1 MNEKKREIL
10 LGMLSIVIPIIA
22 FGIVFWRAKIYPF
35 GDTTLVYNDMEYQ
48 YVDFFMWL
56 HRVLEAKDSLIYS
69 FNAGLGGGTVAHVAY
84 YLASPLNILM
94 LFAPIEKMAQFL
106 SMLIVLKCSLC
117 GLTAYVY
124 MVNRFKLKNGWTILI
139 STSYALMGY
148 NIIQCSNIMWLD
160 GVITLPIL
168 ALGIYK
174 LVNDGKRLT
183 YYAALFYAIF
193 SNWYMGYMLCIASVI
208 LFLCEMALHQCL
220 NAMTCKEFLKKGI
233 HYIIVSILAVL
244 SSMFLFLPQTLQ
256 MMKQGTKTDWSLI
269 LQPQIK
275 FSYLDGFRDLFL
287 QNVKLGQ
294 TDTIP
299 PIYIGS
305 LVLLFCIMFF
315 TTSCVDKKKK
325 WIMGILL
332 AGVMFLMCFQP
343 TNLMFTGFKFPN
355 NHYYRQS
362 YIFSFAMIMV
372 SGMYLQNSEQVD
384 RKNNVGKA
392 IIISMSIGLV
402 YDLLN
407 HDQNIYISLLMILV
421 IGSLIWV
428 ISNSGVKNIIRIVA
442 CALML
447 LCVVNEFA
455 TRMQWE
461 VADHTQSATYYT
473 NYNQIMQKQVDNLD
487 DELVNYR
494 MDKQMDRFSTYE
506 SMGNES
512 LAFGYSSI
520 SQYSSTG
527 DYAMIDMLEKCGYGS
542 SAFNLPYRSILTM
555 DSLLGIKYIFS
566 TTDIYGCQAIDSFI
580 VDGIPNEIGIYENPY
595 ALPIAMLVDIE
606 CAGVELNADN
616 PFANHETLW
625 SELAGKNTTLYTYAE
640 QNTVNTDGQSGTTW
654 IYTIQEDGPLYVYL
668 KNTTDNA
675 AISINGDIKQ
685 TSYWY
690 NNRIL
695 YAGEFNK
702 GDQITIGV
710 NGGIYQQDYGIQ
722 VATLNMNNLESVSQE
737 CQAKG
742 LSLIQKNNGVIKANY
757 TSEGEEKILLTIPYD
772 DGWKVI
778 VNGKEGK
785 ISKALGDF
793 MTIPVERGSNAIVL
807 TYHVP
812 GLALGMMLS
821 ILAIF
826 VFIVWEILD
835 RRKKNVKKKNIIDCS
850 LL

>member
-1 MNEKKREIL
+1 MKQKIA
-10 LGMLSIVIPIIA
+10 GIIGAFIVPIIIA
-22 FGIVFWRAKIYPF
+22 CIALYRGGYFPF
-35 GDTTLVYNDMEYQ
+35 GDVSLVYHDMEYQ
-48 YVDFFMWL
+48 YVDFFMFL
-56 HRVLEAKDSLIYS
+56 HKVLEGKDSLLYS
-69 FNAGLGGGTVAHVAY
+69 FNAGLGGETVALWAY
-84 YLASPLNILM
+84 YLASPLNILL
-94 LFAPIEKMAQFL
+94 LFSPIEKMAQFL
-106 SMLIVLKCSLC
+106 SLLIVLKIACC
-117 GLTAYVY
+117 GVTAHVY
-124 MVNRFKLKNGWTILI
+124 LQKRFDVSNGWSMLI

-148 NIIQCSNIMWLD
+148 NILQSSNVMWLD
-160 GVITLPIL
+160 GVMLLPL
-168 ALGIYK
+168 VALGIYE
-174 LVNDGKRLT
+174 LVHKNKRIL
-183 YYAALFYAIF
+183 YFVSLAYAIF
-193 SNWYMGYMLCIASVI
+193 SNWYMGYMICIVTVLI
-208 LFLCEMALHQCL
+208 FVCEMCL
-220 NAMTCKEFLKKGI
+220 NILNQKAGI
-233 HYIIVSILAVL
+233 NYIIRKMVQYAIVSILGVMASCV
-244 SSMFLFLPQTLQ
+244 LFLPQTLQ
-256 MMKQGTKTDWSLI
+256 MMKQGNKIDWANI
-269 LQPQIK
+269 LQPNLK
-275 FSYLDGFRDLFL
+275 FSYLEGFRDLYL
-287 QNVKLGQ
+287 QNIKLSQ
-294 TDTIP
+294 TDFIP

-305 LVLLFCIMFF
+305 LVLLLCIMFF
-315 TTSCVDKKKK
+315 MTSCVDKKKK

-332 AGVMFLMCFQP
+332 AGIMFLMCFQP

-372 SGMYLQNSEQVD
+372 SGMYLQDTEQAD
-384 RKNNVGKA
+384 RKKNVGKA
-392 IIISMSIGLV
+392 IIISIGIGLV
-402 YDLLN
+402 YDLLK
-407 HDQNIYISLLMILV
+407 HDQSIYISLLMILI
-421 IGSLIWV
+421 IGSSIWV
-428 ISNSGVKNIIRIVA
+428 ISNNGIRNIIRIAA
-442 CALML
+442 CVLVV
-447 LCVVNEFA
+447 LCIANEFS

-461 VADHTQSATYYT
+461 LVDHTQSATYYT
-473 NYNQIMQKQVDNLD
+473 NYNRIMQKQVDNLD

-527 DYAMIDMLEKCGYGS
+527 DYTMIDMLEKCGYGS
-542 SAFNLPYRSILTM
+542 SAFNLPYRSILAM

-566 TTDIYGCQAIDSFI
+566 TTNIYGCQAIDSFT

-595 ALPIAMLVDIE
+595 ALPIAMLVDIK
-606 CAGVELNADN
+606 CADVELNADN

-625 SELAGKNTTLYTYAE
+625 SELAGKNTALYTYAE

-668 KNTTDNA
+668 KNATDNA
-675 AISINGDIKQ
+675 TISINGDIKQ

-722 VATLNMNNLESVSQE
+722 VATLNMNNLESVSQA
-737 CQAKG
+737 CQTKG
-742 LSLIQKNNGVIKANY
+742 LSLIQKSNGTIKANY
-757 TSEGEEKILLTIPYD
+757 TSEGEEKLLLTIPYD

-785 ISKALGDF
+785 ISKALGNF
-793 MTIPVERGSNAIVL
+793 MTIPVERGSNEIVL

-812 GLALGMMLS
+812 GLTLGMMLS

-826 VFIVWEILD
+826 VFTVWEILD